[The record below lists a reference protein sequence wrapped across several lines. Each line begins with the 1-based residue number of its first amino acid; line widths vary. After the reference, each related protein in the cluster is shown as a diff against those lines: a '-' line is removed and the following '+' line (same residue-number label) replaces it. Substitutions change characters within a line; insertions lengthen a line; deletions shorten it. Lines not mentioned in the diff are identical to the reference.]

1 MTCDHV
7 LDRLYDDDVRAARR
21 GHRAVPPDLA
31 EHIRDCHDCRL
42 AYEAAGADERLL
54 TQALRESPSPAW
66 RAEVLRQMAP
76 PPRSTWTLHIAAVNE
91 AITWGIL
98 AIAASHV
105 LLDGNVGLTHVAAFW
120 TGGAAALFRTRLR
133 RPLTLVFPFLRA

>member
-1 MTCDHV
+1 VTCDHF

-21 GHRAVPPDLA
+21 GHGAVPPDLA
-31 EHIRDCHDCRL
+31 EHIRDCPDCRL
-42 AYEAAGADERLL
+42 AYDAAGADERLL
-54 TQALRESPSPAW
+54 TPALRGSPSPAW

-76 PPRSTWTLHIAAVNE
+76 PRSAWTLHIAAVNE

-98 AIAASHV
+98 AVAASHV
-105 LLDGNVGLTHVAAFW
+105 LLGGNVGLTHVAAFW
-120 TGGAAALFRTRLR
+120 TGGAAALFRTRLG